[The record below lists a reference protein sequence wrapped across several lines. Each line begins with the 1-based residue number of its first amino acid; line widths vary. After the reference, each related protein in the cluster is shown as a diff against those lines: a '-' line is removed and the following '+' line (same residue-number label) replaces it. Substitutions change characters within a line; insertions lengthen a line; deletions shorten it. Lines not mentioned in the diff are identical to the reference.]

1 MVTSSFLG
9 TYMQSNKKKKSTTPL
24 WPSIFLVEYQKDDV
38 SMTNPLVINV
48 ILVISYNQLQGESQL
63 NPWPSDEGPRAKS
76 GKSRLNL
83 HGTPFWMEIQLV

>member
-1 MVTSSFLG
+1 
-9 TYMQSNKKKKSTTPL
+9 
-24 WPSIFLVEYQKDDV
+24 
-38 SMTNPLVINV
+38 MTNPLVINV

-83 HGTPFWMEIQLV
+83 HGTPF